1 MRRALPLL
9 LLTMPLSCVLAQE
22 PQDNK
27 RLPEELAITRS
38 VVIQDAD
45 ELESSFSLQYAR
57 SQPRENYA
65 AEAEFE
71 YGLTDRWEIDADAPY
86 EFVRP
91 KNEPG
96 ADGIGDVEAAVRYGV
111 IPLGQRPVSLT
122 AGLGLGIPTGDRT
135 RDLGEGRLTLD
146 PFFTASTWLGRCNVQ
161 VNGGWTRAVTNS
173 GEQPRDDFE
182 YNVAVLYPVK
192 RWCVVLE
199 GNGESTSDVTMYY
212 VTPELI
218 WRPMKNLELLVAAP
232 LGVTRESADYGVVAT
247 VSLEL
252 ENLTHRGTDKD

>member
-1 MRRALPLL
+1 LVVPF
-9 LLTMPLSCVLAQE
+9 SCVLAQE
-22 PQDNK
+22 PQDDK

-38 VVIQDAD
+38 VVIQNAD
-45 ELESSFSLQYAR
+45 ELENTAAFRYSK
-57 SQPRENYA
+57 SQPTENYV

-71 YGLTDRWEIDADAPY
+71 YGLTDRWEIDADVPY
-86 EFVRP
+86 AALRP
-91 KNEPG
+91 KNKAG

-111 IPLGQRPVSLT
+111 VPLGQGPVALT

-135 RDLGEGRLTLD
+135 RDLGEGRLTLE
-146 PFFTASTWLGRCNVQ
+146 PFFTASTWVGRCNVQ

-173 GEQPRDDFE
+173 GKEPCDDFE
-182 YNVAVLYPVK
+182 YNVAILYPVK
-192 RWCVVLE
+192 RWYLVLE
-199 GNGESTSDVTMYY
+199 GNGESTSEVTTYY

-218 WRPMKNLELLVAAP
+218 WRPMKTLELLVAVP
-232 LGVTRESADYGVVAT
+232 LGVTRESADYGVIGA